1 MAMKTI
7 HKATFF
13 RNEQE
18 KQMRRAF
25 ILRWMVDK
33 EADFSG
39 FSIEPPS
46 VEDESINIVT
56 KFPHAAEGDFADM
69 VRMMKL
75 MIQPMEVVVE

>member
-1 MAMKTI
+1 MLKTI
-7 HKATFF
+7 HKAMFF
-13 RNEQE
+13 RSEQD

-33 EADFSG
+33 KTEFSG

-46 VEDESINIVT
+46 VEDESIIIVT
-56 KFPHAAEGDFADM
+56 KFPNAAEGDFADM

-75 MIQPMEVVVE
+75 MIQPVEVVVE

>member
-1 MAMKTI
+1 MLKTI
-7 HKATFF
+7 HKAMFF
-13 RNEQE
+13 RSKQD

-56 KFPHAAEGDFADM
+56 KFPHAAEEDFPNM
-69 VRMMKL
+69 VNMMKL
-75 MIQPMEVVVE
+75 MINPVEVVVE